1 MRDKGA
7 ERCGIVTFTVEG
19 RATADVVA
27 ALRAAGVNT
36 SLSPATY
43 ARLDFGPRGLT
54 DIVRASPHY
63 YNDIDD
69 LDRLVDAVEGIS

>member
-1 MRDKGA
+1 MVD
-7 ERCGIVTFTVEG
+7 
-19 RATADVVA
+19 
-27 ALRAAGVNT
+27 ALRAQGVNT

-63 YNDIDD
+63 YNDVAE
-69 LDRLVDAVEGIS
+69 LDRLLDAVENL